1 VTAMTTIRRLRSP
14 SGRLLGALAALAMA
28 IGLPATAAAQADPA
42 TARQA
47 TAAVKAAPPNASPQK
62 SAREPR
68 PAQQKSAQQ
77 KSTQQKSA
85 QRPAPKTASS
95 TKSAPSRPA
104 SANAAPRQSAK
115 ASPPRPA
122 QSARAGAPAHGRK
135 VSASPSAVTPRR
147 SLGQL
152 IGLHLV
158 DDPLDLKSSVALVVD
173 QVTGEALYEKNMRA
187 VLPIASITK
196 LMTAIVVL
204 DAGLPLDEVLSIS
217 NADRDT
223 EKFSSSRLQPGA
235 QLTRRD
241 MLQLALMSS
250 ENRAAHALGRHHP
263 GGLQAFVTDM
273 NRKAAELKMAD
284 TQFADPTGLSGRNV
298 SNAHDLSLLVRAAYE
313 YPEIRQFS
321 TALGMNVEPAPRRTL
336 AYRTTNRLVDA
347 PDWDIGLQKTGYISE
362 AGRCLVMQARVEG
375 RAVVIVL
382 LDAAGTHYRMA
393 DAQRIRNWLR
403 NQPRSTTAGNPGEP
417 QG

>member
-1 VTAMTTIRRLRSP
+1 VTAIPSNRRLRPLSV
-14 SGRLLGALAALAMA
+14 RLLGALAALAWA
-28 IGLPATAAAQADPA
+28 VGLPGTAAAQADSSKAGQASAAAKAPA
-42 TARQA
+42 PKPSQQR
-47 TAAVKAAPPNASPQK
+47 S
-62 SAREPR
+62 
-68 PAQQKSAQQ
+68 AQQKSAQPKAAPSQ
-77 KSTQQKSA
+77 AA
-85 QRPAPKTASS
+85 QRPAPKAGS
-95 TKSAPSRPA
+95 SRPA
-104 SANAAPRQSAK
+104 AANTAQRPSAKSSSPRPTTSAN
-115 ASPPRPA
+115 
-122 QSARAGAPAHGRK
+122 RAGAGASTNARK
-135 VSASPSAVTPRR
+135 VSATPSAVTPRR

-173 QVTGEALYEKNMRA
+173 QLTGEALYEKNMRA

-196 LMTAIVVL
+196 VMTAMVVL
-204 DAGLPLDEVLSIS
+204 DAGLPLDEVLGIS

-223 EKFSSSRLQPGA
+223 EKFSTSRLQVGA

-241 MLQLALMSS
+241 MLKLALMSS

-263 GGLQAFVTDM
+263 GGLQAFVADM
-273 NRKAAELKMAD
+273 NRKAAELKMVD
-284 TQFADPTGLSGRNV
+284 TRFADPTGLSGRNV
-298 SNAHDLSLLVRAAYE
+298 SNAHDLSLLVRAAYD
-313 YPEIRQFS
+313 YPEIREFS
-321 TALGMNVEPAPRRTL
+321 TALGMNVETAPRRTL

-362 AGRCLVMQARVEG
+362 AGRCLVMQARIEG

-403 NQPRSTTAGNPGEP
+403 NQPRSTTAGNPGDA